1 MGKQEEQAQRQRR
14 KQPPADSAQLQK
26 ASPNAWFVAI
36 AAGAV
41 LLPLAHRLGW
51 LDVVQDAV
59 EDALG
64 ISLPWRQDGDNDDD
78 DDAPGGRHPPGKSGI
93 RGDDGSRSAFTF
105 PPVKKGSAGGSQVKK
120 GNAKKL
126 SRQQRQ
132 QRRAEREDKRRPA
145 LVPGGVGTLPEGAP
159 VSRSVPKDEE
169 YVGGEQGT
177 TLVTNSRY
185 YTSAMDKRVA
195 EEARAAVRFR
205 GLSVCMS
212 LTETDSCLPLPCWH
226 SQKALLR

>member
-1 MGKQEEQAQRQRR
+1 M
-14 KQPPADSAQLQK
+14 
-26 ASPNAWFVAI
+26 
-36 AAGAV
+36 
-41 LLPLAHRLGW
+41 
-51 LDVVQDAV
+51 
-59 EDALG
+59 
-64 ISLPWRQDGDNDDD
+64 
-78 DDAPGGRHPPGKSGI
+78 
-93 RGDDGSRSAFTF
+93 
-105 PPVKKGSAGGSQVKK
+105 KK